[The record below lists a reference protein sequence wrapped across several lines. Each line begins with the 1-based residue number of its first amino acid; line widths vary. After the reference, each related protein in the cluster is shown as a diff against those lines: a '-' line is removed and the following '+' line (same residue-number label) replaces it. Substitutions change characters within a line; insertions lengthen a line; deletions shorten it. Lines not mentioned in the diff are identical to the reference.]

1 MIKAVIFDMDGT
13 LLDSERI
20 GLKAWQ
26 YVIDKYSLP
35 FDLSLP
41 YRSIGLN
48 YDSMKTLFLS
58 ELGEDYPFDK
68 YWGYAKQYFAEYEDK
83 NGIPVKQG
91 FNELCTYLKANK
103 VGMSYC
109 RGQFKR
115 HQGRHS
121 VGYTDSVHKGYS
133 RCAVGNY
140 RQGFCKVRRFIGSYR
155 NNHANSV
162 ILSVLLAFIR
172 FVWYN
177 QIL

>member
-58 ELGEDYPFDK
+58 LARITHLINTGDT
-68 YWGYAKQYFAEYEDK
+68 QS
-83 NGIPVKQG
+83 GILQ
-91 FNELCTYLKANK
+91 NT
-103 VGMSYC
+103 
-109 RGQFKR
+109 KR
-115 HQGRHS
+115 R
-121 VGYTDSVHKGYS
+121 T
-133 RCAVGNY
+133 AY
-140 RQGFCKVRRFIGSYR
+140 R
-155 NNHANSV
+155 
-162 ILSVLLAFIR
+162 
-172 FVWYN
+172 
-177 QIL
+177 

>member
-58 ELGEDYPFDK
+58 ELGGDYPFDK
-68 YWGYAKQYFAEYEDK
+68 YWDTQSSILR
-83 NGIPVKQG
+83 N
-91 FNELCTYLKANK
+91 T
-103 VGMSYC
+103 
-109 RGQFKR
+109 KR
-115 HQGRHS
+115 RTA
-121 VGYTDSVHKGYS
+121 YP
-133 RCAVGNY
+133 
-140 RQGFCKVRRFIGSYR
+140 
-155 NNHANSV
+155 
-162 ILSVLLAFIR
+162 
-172 FVWYN
+172 
-177 QIL
+177 